1 MQSDPAM
8 KLDSAMKLDPVIKV
22 DHASILNGI
31 KQHVY
36 LKDENGV
43 YFYVN
48 ESFSRISGMGA
59 REIIGKTDFDLVW
72 RQQADYFREDDRNVL
87 NGHSLINVER
97 YQYRDSGLTKIMLNL
112 TPYLSPSGS
121 VVGVLGNFFDCDQHL
136 IMEAKGVFDNNKL
149 YLEFV
154 PEWLSAAEVRVCFY
168 LLHGF
173 STAKISEKTGTTMS
187 TIRYHLENIK
197 NKMQCKNKSE
207 ITEVAMRTGIAWK
220 IFSLQ
225 HHIAE

>member
-1 MQSDPAM
+1 M
-8 KLDSAMKLDPVIKV
+8 KLNDAVKI
-22 DHASILNGI
+22 DHASILNCL
-31 KQHVY
+31 KQYVY
-36 LKDENGV
+36 VKDENG
-43 YFYVN
+43 FYIYAN
-48 ESFSRISGMGA
+48 QAFIALTGLTSE
-59 REIIGKTDFDLVW
+59 EIIGKTDFDLMW
-72 RQQADYFREDDRNVL
+72 RHQADFFRNDDNGVL
-87 NGHSLINVER
+87 QGIPLLNVER
-97 YQYRDSGLTKIMLNL
+97 YQTRANGLIKIMLNL
-112 TPYLSPSGS
+112 VPYRSPNGE
-121 VVGVLGNFFDCDQHL
+121 VIGVLGSFFDCNQHL
-136 IMEAKGVFDNNKL
+136 ISEEKGIFDNNKL